1 MWKKIIKKISKRIG
15 SKSAALVLISTVSVG
30 MLCGC
35 GTKKDTVISLDRVL
49 ETVDGTGE
57 AENTEAGILASE
69 ALDGGEATAAEDHET
84 IMIYV
89 HVCGAV
95 VQPGVVKVSEGSRA
109 QAAVEA
115 AGGFREDADRDH
127 VNLAS
132 RVSDGEQLYIPTV
145 AETSERKASQ
155 EIEENGLVNLNTAD
169 ISRLC
174 TLPGIGESRAGD
186 IIAYR
191 QEHGAFSD
199 IEEIMQVPGIK
210 ESTFEKLKDLIT
222 VN

>member
-1 MWKKIIKKISKRIG
+1 M
-15 SKSAALVLISTVSVG
+15 SAAPVLISMVSVG
-30 MLCGC
+30 VLYGC

-49 ETVDGTGE
+49 ETVEGTGE
-57 AENTEAGILASE
+57 AERAEAGTLV
-69 ALDGGEATAAEDHET
+69 GEATEMTEANAAEDCET

-95 VQPGVVKVSEGSRA
+95 VQPGVVKVPEGSRA

-115 AGGFREDADRDH
+115 AGGFREDADRNY

-132 RVSDGEQLYIPTV
+132 PVSDGEQLYIPTA
-145 AETSERKASQ
+145 AEVGERKAWQ
-155 EIEENGLVNLNTAD
+155 EAEESSLVNLNTAD

-191 QEHGAFSD
+191 QEHGVFSD

-210 ESTFEKLKDLIT
+210 ESTFEKLKNLIT